1 MGSRKPIPQL
11 LATISLCHDAWVNF
25 LTRKSIALAP
35 WFVLLVIWE
44 MAGRLGFLSKFIL
57 PWPSL
62 VFSSLAHEL
71 MSGALVADM
80 ASSLLR
86 VMGGFAAAVVLGT
99 ALGFAIALSQT
110 LARVCNPVL
119 NFLRP
124 IPPVAWVPL
133 AIVWFGIGNAP
144 AFFLTFVAAFFPIV
158 LNAAEGVRSI
168 PEQHFQVAA
177 CLQAPP
183 RLVFRRVIWPGA
195 LPQLFT
201 GYRVGFGVAWMAVVA
216 AEMIAARSGLGH
228 LIQVSQDVLRTDLV
242 VAGMATIGFI
252 GIACDW
258 LLLQLARRAMPWE
271 RA

>member
-1 MGSRKPIPQL
+1 L
-11 LATISLCHDAWVNF
+11 LATISLCHDAWVK
-25 LTRKSIALAP
+25 KSIALAP
-35 WFVLLVIWE
+35 WLVLLAVWE
-44 MAGRLGFLSKFIL
+44 IAGRLGFLSKFIL

-62 VFSSLAHEL
+62 VFSSLTQEL
-71 MSGALVADM
+71 ISGALLSDVAW
-80 ASSLLR
+80 SLLR
-86 VMGGFAAAVVLGT
+86 VLGGFVAAVFLGT
-99 ALGFAIALSQT
+99 ALGFAIALNGT
-110 LARVCNPVL
+110 AARVCDPIL

-158 LNAAEGVRSI
+158 LNAAEGVRAI

-177 CLQAPP
+177 CLQASPQM
-183 RLVFRRVIWPGA
+183 VFRRVIWPGA

-201 GYRVGFGVAWMAVVA
+201 GYRVGFGIAWMAVVA

-242 VAGMATIGFI
+242 VAGMATIGVI
-252 GIACDW
+252 GIGCDW
-258 LLLQLARRAMPWE
+258 GLRRLARRAMPWE
-271 RA
+271 NA